1 MPTPMQVKP
10 SCDFSQLSTQ
20 VTLHPQI
27 QNQSQTIHST
37 VVNIRKNLCISGFMQ
52 SDWLLNTVH
61 LNEVE
66 NEKIPLLKSVIC
78 YKIIALIGI
87 IFYFKRNEF
96 LKEGRILAVSN
107 LSISMKFRV
116 KRDGPKKRCRC
127 SND

>member
-1 MPTPMQVKP
+1 
-10 SCDFSQLSTQ
+10 
-20 VTLHPQI
+20 
-27 QNQSQTIHST
+27 
-37 VVNIRKNLCISGFMQ
+37 MQ
-52 SDWLLNTVH
+52 SDWLLNTVR

-96 LKEGRILAVSN
+96 LKEENLAVFN

-116 KRDGPKKRCRC
+116 KGMDPRKDTYMTEA
-127 SND
+127 NTTYE

>member
-1 MPTPMQVKP
+1 MV
-10 SCDFSQLSTQ
+10 C
-20 VTLHPQI
+20 
-27 QNQSQTIHST
+27 
-37 VVNIRKNLCISGFMQ
+37 
-52 SDWLLNTVH
+52 DWLLNIVH

-96 LKEGRILAVSN
+96 LKGENLAVSN

-116 KRDGPKKRCRC
+116 KRMDPRKDAAAQMTEANATYK
-127 SND
+127 

>member
-1 MPTPMQVKP
+1 M
-10 SCDFSQLSTQ
+10 L
-20 VTLHPQI
+20 
-27 QNQSQTIHST
+27 
-37 VVNIRKNLCISGFMQ
+37 NI
-52 SDWLLNTVH
+52 VH

-96 LKEGRILAVSN
+96 LKGENLAVSN

-116 KRDGPKKRCRC
+116 KRMDPRKDAAAQMTEANTTYK
-127 SND
+127 

>member
-1 MPTPMQVKP
+1 
-10 SCDFSQLSTQ
+10 
-20 VTLHPQI
+20 
-27 QNQSQTIHST
+27 
-37 VVNIRKNLCISGFMQ
+37 MQ

-96 LKEGRILAVSN
+96 LKEENLAVSN

-116 KRDGPKKRCRC
+116 KGMDPRKDAAAQMTEA
-127 SND
+127 NATYE

>member
-1 MPTPMQVKP
+1 
-10 SCDFSQLSTQ
+10 
-20 VTLHPQI
+20 
-27 QNQSQTIHST
+27 
-37 VVNIRKNLCISGFMQ
+37 MQ

-61 LNEVE
+61 LNEIE

-96 LKEGRILAVSN
+96 LKGENLAVSN

-116 KRDGPKKRCRC
+116 KGMDPRKDAAAQMTEA
-127 SND
+127 NTTYE

>member
-1 MPTPMQVKP
+1 M
-10 SCDFSQLSTQ
+10 L
-20 VTLHPQI
+20 
-27 QNQSQTIHST
+27 
-37 VVNIRKNLCISGFMQ
+37 NIVQ
-52 SDWLLNTVH
+52 

-96 LKEGRILAVSN
+96 LKGENLAVSN

-116 KRDGPKKRCRC
+116 KRMDPRKDAAAQMTEANATYK
-127 SND
+127 

>member
-1 MPTPMQVKP
+1 M
-10 SCDFSQLSTQ
+10 
-20 VTLHPQI
+20 
-27 QNQSQTIHST
+27 
-37 VVNIRKNLCISGFMQ
+37 
-52 SDWLLNTVH
+52 VH

-96 LKEGRILAVSN
+96 LKGENLAVSN

-116 KRDGPKKRCRC
+116 KRMDPRKDAAAQMTEANATYK
-127 SND
+127 

>member
-1 MPTPMQVKP
+1 M
-10 SCDFSQLSTQ
+10 L
-20 VTLHPQI
+20 
-27 QNQSQTIHST
+27 
-37 VVNIRKNLCISGFMQ
+37 NI
-52 SDWLLNTVH
+52 VH

-96 LKEGRILAVSN
+96 LKGENLAVSN

-116 KRDGPKKRCRC
+116 KRMDPRKDAAAQMTEANATYK
-127 SND
+127 